1 MKGTVSHYFWQFFIK
16 KTQPGLHRTKQNGV
30 AQRYSRKTCVS
41 VVADYADT
49 MSAWSLPTPCTLSH
63 VFREYLRENK
73 QFRETVLPLHMG
85 SRLNLLSKII
95 ISKIPW
101 HCHFKGKGVAIFSTY
116 VLFQKSNQSGL
127 LIWFQSKI
135 PMCAGRYAQI
145 TNYFMNQPLPIR
157 AWLWGR
163 YSKSLALGKIF

>member
-16 KTQPGLHRTKQNGV
+16 KTQPGLHRTKQNGF
-30 AQRYSRKTCVS
+30 AKALFSQRYSRKTCVS

-49 MSAWSLPTPCTLSH
+49 MSAWSLTLPTPCTLSH

-116 VLFQKSNQSGL
+116 VYSRNQINLGSSFGFRVKFRCVQDVMHKSRIISWINHNL
-127 LIWFQSKI
+127 
-135 PMCAGRYAQI
+135 
-145 TNYFMNQPLPIR
+145 
-157 AWLWGR
+157 
-163 YSKSLALGKIF
+163 